1 MRQGDGYR
9 FDKFGFTYSGRIARQ
24 RSIQIFTVIP
34 MTGISSAITASFRG
48 TTKLFEYQV
57 EDMIEQDV
65 LYNRI
70 TSLVIDLLFLE
81 LKSF

>member
-1 MRQGDGYR
+1 
-9 FDKFGFTYSGRIARQ
+9 
-24 RSIQIFTVIP
+24 

-48 TTKLFEYQV
+48 PTKLFEYQV
-57 EDMIEQDV
+57 EDMIEQGV